1 MGFLK
6 LKLTCWIVNEEGFMG
21 SVTVLNLIYD
31 LQKQLCGDCTVSSEK
46 LINHTVP
53 CKTNLNKLD
62 LHQLVSDSID
72 GKACLKF

>member
-31 LQKQLCGDCTVSSEK
+31 LQKTIMWWLY
-46 LINHTVP
+46 
-53 CKTNLNKLD
+53 
-62 LHQLVSDSID
+62 SII
-72 GKACLKF
+72 